1 MKKVI
6 VFLVTA
12 AMLLSSVSFA
22 AMVIPS
28 ETSPNPLSAVNS
40 TSDSFYGQLDIVP
53 EGSTSNGTTSGTMIY
68 NNYLVV
74 PTVFYDIFD
83 DTRNQITVYDLS
95 LNEPQLLVN
104 WTFGDMGVHY
114 YPTSAT
120 DDTPIANKFQQNTI
134 YQIEMDSDYIYV
146 VSAYNYQPYLYIFT
160 NPLSGELTYDDL
172 GTPEVETPALVSG
185 PVQVI
190 TGCVNVDQVWS
201 FDILPKLHKVGS
213 YLIYAYINRNIGNPC
228 LAYIDVSDATAPVAK
243 AYDVA
248 SLFGVNGKTPES
260 ASTILGASFE
270 GNIGY
275 ITLSNDKASAA
286 WETATLYK
294 IDFSHPKS
302 PVATGTLT
310 LDSGDTLEAA
320 SGSGN
325 MLPVNICGDKIYIS
339 LVNIQNGKLN
349 PHFWSI
355 DKNKMEIKDEIKGNN
370 NIRDLGYIYDT
381 GDMLIGVRTSNYA
394 RITTAFRFGEKGEDG
409 QTTVETVKLSA
420 IQDMQAQT
428 KLDAFPLGILEYG
441 TKLYFPMGLG
451 GAFGKNTYK
460 QATVCYIDMDEFS
473 PFTFTV
479 DTLPS
484 VFYDEAKISGSICT
498 PATAGEVGVHLYIN
512 GAKAPVDA
520 EIEYDTIFGSVVA
533 KWSYTVT
540 EAGKYSVVAKLYD
553 EYGDYD
559 NIGETVSFTLKTTT
573 GINADTSYSVLDEE
587 PVTELAGTF
596 KKISVDGFDGSP
608 ETWVT
613 GVERQNGYLLASVT
627 NFGLYATTTK
637 VDSTAEKDDDGNY
650 IIDESLAAKRNKLV
664 FCKTDENGEI
674 SVAKEYDG
682 AALGMSNTLSWNKP
696 SRVTSNATIYGMTA
710 DEDYIYLLV
719 TEPRTD
725 HFVVKEAIYIYENP
739 YNAQT
744 KTFADEINKV
754 SSIAV
759 NDSAGTSSAMTNT
772 YGIYDGLLKI
782 VSGGEEYLVFSDF
795 YNSNYGVYKVT
806 DKTAPVKVAYASAK
820 NFASDDVT
828 LTRIDD
834 MEFDGNYLYI
844 SGANS
849 GTIDED
855 AQTLTGAYYAVLKV
869 DFSDPLS
876 PAVTDSY
883 KVCEVGYEW
892 LNRTAISSYANNKE
906 IGPKCMLDISGGKV
920 IATLATSEQ
929 YLVQDIK
936 DQLGSLCAY
945 VLGDEITH
953 LFAEGVT
960 TGKTASGR
968 STTYSNGAE
977 HVYYINGLYWAE
989 NWDKYDNGRAGNS
1002 YVVGYPEKFEENA
1015 ANSAKRAYHS
1025 EIPVGARILN
1035 IIEIDGMVYANYW
1048 LAYYNGI
1055 SGGDLTT
1062 YGGIGT
1068 LDFNSVDKYNAKLAV
1083 ESSEDYY
1090 ASITVENNQS
1100 TEETIT
1106 PVAAL
1111 FKGDLLVDV
1120 AVGEATTVKANS
1132 KKTVTLSV
1140 SVPKDTS
1147 YGEYIIK
1154 TYVFETINNINPLTM
1169 SMSMAD

>member
-53 EGSTSNGTTSGTMIY
+53 ETASNGTTSGAMIY

-83 DTRNQITVYDLS
+83 DTRNTITVYDLS
-95 LNEPQLLVN
+95 LNEPQEFAQWN
-104 WTFGDMGVHY
+104 FGDMGVHY

-120 DDTPIANKFQQNTI
+120 DNTPIANKFQQNTI

-146 VSAYNYQPYLYIFT
+146 VSAYQRNPYLYVFT
-160 NPLSGELTYDDL
+160 NPLGGEVEYDDL
-172 GTPEVETPALVSG
+172 GSPIIKTPTLVSG
-185 PVQVI
+185 PAAI
-190 TGCVNVDQVWS
+190 ISGCINVDQVWS
-201 FDILPKLHKVGS
+201 FDIQPKLHKVGN
-213 YLIYAYINRNIGNPC
+213 YLIYVYVNRSIGNQC
-228 LAYIDVSDATAPVAK
+228 LAYIDVSDAANPTAK
-243 AYDVA
+243 AFDAA
-248 SLFGVNGKTPES
+248 SLFSVNGKTPD
-260 ASTILGASFE
+260 ADSTILGASFE

-275 ITLSNDKASAA
+275 ITVSNDKGASA

-302 PVATGTLT
+302 PVVTGTLT
-310 LDSGDTLEAA
+310 LDSGDTLSAA

-355 DKNKMEIKDEIKGNN
+355 DKNAMEIKDEIKGNS
-370 NIRDLGYIYDT
+370 NIKDMGYIYDT

-394 RITTAFRFGEKGEDG
+394 RVTTAFRFGEKGEDG
-409 QTTVETVKLSA
+409 QTTVETVKLGA
-420 IQDMQAQT
+420 IQDMQAATQ
-428 KLDAFPLGILEYG
+428 LDAFPLGILEYG

-451 GAFGKNTYK
+451 GAFGKNVYK

-512 GAKAPVDA
+512 GAKDPVDA
-520 EIEYDTIFGSVVA
+520 EIEYDTVFGSVVA

-540 EAGKYSVVAKLYD
+540 ESGKYSVVAKLYD

-596 KKISVDGFDGSP
+596 ERIFVDGFNGSP

-613 GVERQNGYLLASVT
+613 GIERQSGYFLASVT

-637 VDSTAEKDDDGNY
+637 VDSTAEKDEDGNY

-664 FCKTDENGEI
+664 FCKTDENGEL
-674 SVAKEYDG
+674 SVVKEYDG
-682 AALGMSNTLSWNKP
+682 AALGMSSTLSWNKP
-696 SRVTSNATIYGMTA
+696 SRVTSNATIYGMTV
-710 DEDYIYLLV
+710 DEDYIYLFV
-719 TEPRTD
+719 TEPKAN
-725 HFVVKEAIYIYENP
+725 HYVVNEAIYIYENP

-754 SSIAV
+754 SGIVV
-759 NDSAGTSSAMTNT
+759 NSSANMMGAMTNN

-795 YNSNYGVYKVT
+795 YNSSYGVYKVT
-806 DKTAPVKVAYASAK
+806 DKTAPVKVAYTSAL
-820 NFASDDVT
+820 NLNDGEIT
-828 LTRIDD
+828 LSRIDD

-849 GTIDED
+849 GTVDND
-855 AQTLTGAYYAVLKV
+855 AQTLTDAYYAVIKV
-869 DFSDPLS
+869 DFKN
-876 PAVTDSY
+876 PAEPTVEKSY
-883 KVCEVGYEW
+883 KVREVGYEW
-892 LNRTAISSYANNKE
+892 LNRAGHSSYANNKALH
-906 IGPKCMLDISGGKV
+906 PKCLLDISGGKV
-920 IATLATSEQ
+920 IATLVTTEQ
-929 YLVQDIK
+929 YLAQDIK

-953 LFAEGVT
+953 LFAAGIT

-968 STTYSNGAE
+968 TTAYSNGAE

-989 NWDKYDNGRAGNS
+989 NWNAYDNGRAGNS
-1002 YVVGYPEKFEENA
+1002 YVIGYPEKFEENA

-1068 LDFNSVDKYNAKLAV
+1068 LDFNSVDKYNAKNAV

-1090 ASITVENNQS
+1090 ASITIENNKS

-1120 AVGEATTVKANS
+1120 AVGEATAVKANS

-1140 SVPKDTS
+1140 SVPSDTA

-1154 TYVFETINNINPLTM
+1154 TYVFETINNIKPLTM